1 MNLIERQKTY
11 NAFGDTLAKAF
22 EMVVTPAIFGF
33 FGWLIDRAVG
43 TTPLFTLVIGVLVFG
58 YEVWKMWWQ
67 YEQDMQEQ
75 ERKLGLRAP
84 RVDAK

>member
-1 MNLIERQKTY
+1 MNLIERQNTY

-84 RVDAK
+84 RLDAK